1 MKRYIAIILMI
12 CLLMSMTGCD
22 VNMDENQVKTIK
34 IGISVYDQY
43 DTFVTTLMD
52 SLNKWAKE
60 KENETGIVI
69 NIDIVNAAGSQT
81 TQNDQV
87 DSFVEKRYDVICIN
101 LVDRT
106 DTSMIID
113 KAKNAD
119 IPVIFFNREL
129 VEEDLERWDKLYYV
143 GAPAAESGKLEGE
156 IVVDLCNEN
165 FENVDKN
172 GDGVI
177 QYIML
182 EGEAGH
188 QDALLRT
195 EYSVETIVKG
205 GYKVEKLA
213 NEAANWKRAQAQS
226 KMTKLLD
233 SFGDNIELVICNNDD
248 MALGAIDVLEK
259 RDDIDMPIVVGIDGH
274 KEALL
279 TIQEGS
285 LSGTVYND
293 NVGQARAILELAYS
307 LVTNE
312 DMPEDIEIEDGKFI
326 RLPYQMVT
334 PKNVNEY
341 LEEE

>member
-1 MKRYIAIILMI
+1 MKRYIAIVLMI
-12 CLLMSMTGCD
+12 CLIMGMVGCD
-22 VNMDENQVKTIK
+22 VGKDEDEVKTIK

-43 DTFVTTLMD
+43 DTFVASLMD

-60 KENETGIVI
+60 KETETGIVF
-69 NIDIVNAAGSQT
+69 NIDIVNAAGNQT

-129 VEEDLERWDKLYYV
+129 VEEDLERWEKLYYV
-143 GAPAAESGKLEGE
+143 GAPAEESGKLEGE
-156 IVVDLCNEN
+156 IVVDLCDEN
-165 FENVDKN
+165 FEKVDKN

-177 QYIML
+177 QYVMI

-195 EYSVETIVKG
+195 EYSIETIINN
-205 GYKVEKLA
+205 GYKVEKLG
-213 NEAANWKRAQAQS
+213 NETANWKRAQSQS
-226 KMTKLLD
+226 KMTKLAD
-233 SFGDNIELVICNNDD
+233 SYGDSIELVICNNDD
-248 MALGAIDVLEK
+248 MALGAIDVLKK
-259 RDDIDMPIVVGIDGH
+259 REDIVMPIVVGIDGH

-279 TIQEGS
+279 TIQEGT

-293 NVGQARAILELAYS
+293 NIGQAKAILELAYS
-307 LVTNE
+307 LTTNKE
-312 DMPEDIEIEDGKFI
+312 LPEDIEIIDGKFI
-326 RLPYQMVT
+326 RLPYQKVT
-334 PKNVNEY
+334 PKNIDKY
-341 LEEE
+341 LE